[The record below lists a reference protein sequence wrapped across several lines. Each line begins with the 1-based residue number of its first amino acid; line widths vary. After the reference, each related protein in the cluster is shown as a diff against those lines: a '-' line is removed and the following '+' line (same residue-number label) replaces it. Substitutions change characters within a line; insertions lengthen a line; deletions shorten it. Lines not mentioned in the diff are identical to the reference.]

1 MTVGIVTYHRS
12 HNYGAMLQA
21 RALRAAIAGM
31 GHEAFFVDYWPRHQK
46 RAYTLFPW
54 RRFSG
59 GDWPSRLR
67 LVRTFFST
75 LPLQLDRR
83 RRFDRFFRSELAP
96 FCRSTGETFDVLV
109 FGSDQ
114 IWRKQPLGDGY
125 NPVYFG
131 RDPFRARRRIS
142 YAASMGTLPGAGEDA
157 ALVRDLV
164 SGLDAVSVREEELQ
178 VWLSRLGIPGVAL
191 GIDPV
196 LLPDPVDWEALAG
209 CDPLVREPYLLWYDL
224 QKDAFRTKTIYRYA
238 SARGLRVVHLLGTA
252 FVPPSGPFQEGAGP
266 REFLNLVRHAAVV
279 ATSSFHGVA
288 FSVLFHRPFFASFR
302 EAGGRAASFLGKAGI
317 PERLLAAPAEIPEA
331 DLPEPD
337 WDLSDRRVSELR
349 RKSLCWIEGAIDG
362 YSQQEGL
369 EP

>member
-1 MTVGIVTYHRS
+1 MKVGIVTYHRS

-21 RALRAAIAGM
+21 RALRAAIAGL
-31 GHEAFFVDYWPRHQK
+31 GHDAFFVDYWPRHQK

-54 RRFSG
+54 RRFAG

-75 LPLQLDRR
+75 LPLQLARR

-96 FCRSTGETFDVLV
+96 FCRPTGEPFDVLV

-131 RDPFRARRRIS
+131 RDPFHARRRIS
-142 YAASMGTLPGAGEDA
+142 YAASMGTLPGAEDA

-164 SGLDAVSVREEELQ
+164 SGLDAVSVREEELR
-178 VWLSRLGIPGVAL
+178 VCLSGLGVPGVAC

-209 CDPLVREPYLLWYDL
+209 RDPLVREPYLLWYDL
-224 QKDAFRTKTIYRYA
+224 QNDVFRTKTIYRYA
-238 SARGLRVVHLLGTA
+238 SAGGLRVVHLLGTA
-252 FVPPSGPFQEGAGP
+252 FIPPSGPFQEGAGP

-279 ATSSFHGVA
+279 VTSSFHGVA

-302 EAGGRAASFLGKAGI
+302 TGGGRAASLLGEAGI
-317 PERLLAAPAEIPEA
+317 PERLLESPAEIPEA

-337 WDLSDRRVSELR
+337 WSLSDRRVSELR
-349 RKSLCWIEGAIDG
+349 RNCLRWIERAIDG
-362 YSQQEGL
+362 SAQQGGS